1 MAEKHEEA
9 MSNEHPHMYGR
20 LGKSKNMGLQGIIS
34 ALKWFQNLLQSKFQ
48 KMAEKRKFIFIWST

>member
-34 ALKWFQNLLQSKFQ
+34 ALK
-48 KMAEKRKFIFIWST
+48 